1 MKKKSIIFVCTGN
14 TCRSPMA
21 EIILKSK
28 LKLAGVDSVKVS
40 SAGLNASVGDKIS
53 KNSLAALK
61 QLGYKSYAFKSKQL
75 TAEMIRKADLII
87 CMTERHKLCLQGY
100 KNVLSMAEI
109 TGLGDVIDPYG
120 GDLSVYISTSYQIE
134 DACNVILN
142 EILQQK
148 GE

>member
-1 MKKKSIIFVCTGN
+1 MKKKSIMFVCTGN

-28 LKLAGVDSVKVS
+28 LKLAGIDYVKVS
-40 SAGLNASVGDKIS
+40 SAGLGANVGDKIS

-61 QLGYKSYAFKSKQL
+61 LLGYKGYAFKSKQL
-75 TAEMIRKADLII
+75 TAEMVKKTDLVI

-100 KNVLSMAEI
+100 KNVCCMSEI
-109 TGLGDVIDPYG
+109 TGRGDVMDPYG
-120 GDLSVYISTSYQIE
+120 GDLNVYISTSYQIE
-134 DACNVILN
+134 EACNIILN
-142 EILQQK
+142 EILQRK